1 MPLISKEQI
10 HQIGTDLIALLGITQ
25 DRIEIDELQNRVAK
39 NTVAIQVL
47 ITPLCETPMITAS
60 NIKLQL
66 AVAMSLAK
74 LTEYNAK
81 RKNGD
86 PYFVHVLSVLNRTA
100 LHHAPPGLK
109 PKERV
114 PAYIGAVLHDY
125 FEEGDGVTPQS
136 VDLIEKYFREYGRA
150 FCEEIILLTEPNYKE
165 SGKFENEQLAKIGAY
180 IDYDQFKKQY
190 DLPRKVLE
198 GLLMSYVYTN
208 RNLPKAVVPNDKL
221 DNIDNFP
228 LNAAL
233 RVQKKH
239 PEFTKESEE
248 YGTAVVDELCDMYTV
263 AIFYAH
269 TCGGPAGNKLLG
281 EILKQF
287 KKVEVDF
294 PMFPKKLEEAARDN
308 FAQQFY
314 MTLNNEHPL
323 IIAMRE
329 YCNRLN
335 LHLIA
340 EDLR

>member
-1 MPLISKEQI
+1 MPLVQKDQI
-10 HQIGTDLIALLGITQ
+10 QQIGADLIALLGITQ
-25 DRIEIDELQNRVAK
+25 ERIEIDELQNRVAK
-39 NTVAIQVL
+39 NTDAIQVL

-60 NIKLQL
+60 NNKLQL

-74 LTEYNAK
+74 LTEYNSK

-100 LHHAPPGLK
+100 VHHAPPGSK

-136 VDLIEKYFREYGRA
+136 VDLIEKHFREYGRV

-165 SGKFENEQLAKIGAY
+165 FGQYENKQLAMIGAF
-180 IDYDQFKKQY
+180 IDYDQLKKQY
-190 DLPRKVLE
+190 DLSRKVLE
-198 GLLMSYVYTN
+198 GLLMAYVYSN
-208 RNLPKAVVPNDKL
+208 GILPKAVVPNDKL

-248 YGTAVVDELCDMYTV
+248 YSAAVVDELCDMYTV
-263 AIFYAH
+263 AIFYAQK
-269 TCGGPAGNKLLG
+269 CGGPAGNKLAG
-281 EILKQF
+281 EVLKQF
-287 KKVEVDF
+287 NKIEVDF
-294 PMFPKKLEEAARDN
+294 PKFPEKLAEAVRDN

-314 MTLNNEHPL
+314 MTLGNEHPM

-329 YCNRLN
+329 YCNKLN